1 MLNFCKPSGTVSQLV
16 NSSSGIHPR
25 FSPYYIRR
33 VRADVKD
40 PLSQLM
46 IDQGIP
52 YEVDITKES
61 NYVFSF
67 PQQAPKGAI
76 CTKDVSAMEQLRLWK
91 IYQDHWCDH
100 KPSITVYYSDDEFLE
115 IGAWLYRN
123 FDDISGI
130 SFLPRDGH
138 VYKQAPYESISEEMY
153 NDKLSKMPDLNWS
166 LLGSYEQDDMTE
178 GQQTLACTA
187 GGCEL

>member
-25 FSPYYIRR
+25 FSSHYVRR

-46 IDQGIP
+46 IDQGVP
-52 YEVDITKES
+52 HEADVMNQN

-67 PQQAPKGAI
+67 PQKAPENAI
-76 CTKDVSAMEQLRLWK
+76 CTSDVSAMEQLKLWK
-91 IYQDHWCDH
+91 IYQDSWCEH

-115 IGAWLYRN
+115 IGAWLYKH

-130 SFLPRDGH
+130 SFLPRSEH
-138 VYKQAPYESISEEMY
+138 TYKQAPYEEINEEMY
-153 NDKLSKMPDLNWS
+153 EDMKAKMPELNWG
-166 LLGSYEQDDMTE
+166 LLGSYEQADMTE

-187 GGCEL
+187 GGCDI